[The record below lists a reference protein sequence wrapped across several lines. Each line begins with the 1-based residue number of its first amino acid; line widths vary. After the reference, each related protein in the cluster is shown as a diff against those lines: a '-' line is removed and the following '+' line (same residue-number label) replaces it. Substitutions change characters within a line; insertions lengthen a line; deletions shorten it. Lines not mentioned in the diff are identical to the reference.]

1 MKNLSYYL
9 KKEKKKKIKKKKKK
23 KTMNEEFKLSPMQ
36 LFFCA
41 FQLDFRQ

>member
-9 KKEKKKKIKKKKKK
+9 KNKNKNK

-36 LFFCA
+36 FF
-41 FQLDFRQ
+41 FYFVHFS